1 MHFKRLGCK
10 FFYILLQGIFGGMK
24 HLDVVTLIV
33 TFDLNLKIRIHV
45 NCSDLRY
52 LAQFGFS
59 LTGKIHALYTRHRRI
74 RYQTINR
81 NF

>member
-1 MHFKRLGCK
+1 
-10 FFYILLQGIFGGMK
+10 MK

-59 LTGKIHALYTRHRRI
+59 LTGKKSMHYILDKEGYDTKLLI
-74 RYQTINR
+74 VISDGK
-81 NF
+81 